1 MCVCVCAPTFAA
13 LHRSDLK
20 QMHLKLQLFGE
31 SILIIEFVRFDSQKE
46 FEELDKETVRSEY
59 HV

>member
-1 MCVCVCAPTFAA
+1 
-13 LHRSDLK
+13 
-20 QMHLKLQLFGE
+20 MHLKLQLFGE